1 MRDYNFL
8 KNKFI
13 EKHKIDDFIYLERYI
28 KLILEYQLG
37 EYDKYTEKHHILP
50 KSFFPEFEDDDW
62 NIIELKYEDHV
73 NLHLLLFKSINIRAY
88 QRLLNW
94 MLKVYKNKEETS
106 NAAKIGWINLK
117 NNKEKYDKWRIDKSE
132 SMKKITSRE
141 QRRRA
146 YIFWNNITDDEY
158 IKFCNKM
165 KEYWTE
171 ERKKDKSK
179 QMNDYYLNPENIEKK
194 RIETQERW
202 DLMSQ
207 EDRDEFNSKMNIINK
222 SEEKRRVSGEKIKV
236 LWKNEEYSKKM
247 KNRTHN
253 PGKKIK
259 IIKPNGE
266 EVIVEN
272 MRKFEKEYNFSSHLI
287 RKYRDKDIYIN
298 EIDLKGDKL
307 LLDCKIE
314 SL

>member
-94 MLKVYKNKEETS
+94 MLKLYKNKEETS

>member
-88 QRLLNW
+88 QRPLNW

>member
-1 MRDYNFL
+1 
-8 KNKFI
+8 
-13 EKHKIDDFIYLERYI
+13 
-28 KLILEYQLG
+28 
-37 EYDKYTEKHHILP
+37 
-50 KSFFPEFEDDDW
+50 
-62 NIIELKYEDHV
+62 
-73 NLHLLLFKSINIRAY
+73 
-88 QRLLNW
+88 
-94 MLKVYKNKEETS
+94 
-106 NAAKIGWINLK
+106 
-117 NNKEKYDKWRIDKSE
+117 
-132 SMKKITSRE
+132 
-141 QRRRA
+141 
-146 YIFWNNITDDEY
+146 
-158 IKFCNKM
+158 M